1 MAEGQPMFTGT
12 SVTPPAEEK
21 SKSLF
26 QKPEI
31 DVKQFALFLAP
42 FLNKGSKSKSFLFL
56 LFF

>member
-1 MAEGQPMFTGT
+1 MAAGRPMFIDTL
-12 SVTPPAEEK
+12 VTPLAEEK

-31 DVKQFALFLAP
+31 DVKQFALFLEP
-42 FLNKGSKSKSFLFL
+42 FLNKGSKNKSFLFL